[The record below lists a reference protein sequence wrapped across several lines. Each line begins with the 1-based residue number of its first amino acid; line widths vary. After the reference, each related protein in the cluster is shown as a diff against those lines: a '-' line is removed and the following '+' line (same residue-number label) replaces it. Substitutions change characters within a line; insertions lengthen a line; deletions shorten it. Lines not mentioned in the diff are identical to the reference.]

1 MARVLY
7 FISLMTL
14 IVAANVQSRGIEEQ
28 NSPQNCEWS
37 PWVDRGCSATCGE
50 HVKRTKI
57 RIKLQEASNGGKRCR
72 GATKR
77 ILPCDLPEC
86 ENQIIPDDFSYP
98 DDLGNFQ
105 KLRTPFLL
113 RDEELKRVECIFCD
127 LCFDKLKIV

>member
-1 MARVLY
+1 MAGVLY
-7 FISLMTL
+7 LISLMTL

-28 NSPQNCEWS
+28 NSPQNCKWS

-113 RDEELKRVECIFCD
+113 REKGRMYIL
-127 LCFDKLKIV
+127 

>member
-7 FISLMTL
+7 FVSLLAL
-14 IVAANVQSRGIEEQ
+14 IVAANVHSRGIEEQ
-28 NSPQNCEWS
+28 SSSQNCKWS
-37 PWVDRGCSATCGE
+37 AWVDRGCSATCGE

-98 DDLGNFQ
+98 DDLGNF
-105 KLRTPFLL
+105 
-113 RDEELKRVECIFCD
+113 LKNK
-127 LCFDKLKIV
+127 CFYGKVKSKSTKTTMPNG

>member
-1 MARVLY
+1 MMARVPC

-14 IVAANVQSRGIEEQ
+14 ILAANVHSRGIEEQ
-28 NSPQNCEWS
+28 EASQNCKWS

-50 HVKRTKI
+50 HVKRTKV

-77 ILPCDLPEC
+77 IIPCDLPEC

-98 DDLGNFQ
+98 EDLGNVS
-105 KLRTPFLL
+105 KTSKNICMER
-113 RDEELKRVECIFCD
+113 
-127 LCFDKLKIV
+127 

>member
-1 MARVLY
+1 MYSPGELK
-7 FISLMTL
+7 SKTH
-14 IVAANVQSRGIEEQ
+14 
-28 NSPQNCEWS
+28 PQNCKWS

-113 RDEELKRVECIFCD
+113 REKGRMYIL
-127 LCFDKLKIV
+127 